1 MVKLYLSYRESSSR
15 APASR
20 VWILAPGDPLA
31 PSSSLQWNRVVSGEV
46 FRGKGPLE
54 FEMIVENEAGFM
66 NNSGPVPEIAGQN
79 LIIHNVYTE
88 STCYSQTID

>member
-1 MVKLYLSYRESSSR
+1 MVKLFLSYRESSSR

-20 VWILAPGDPLA
+20 EWILAPGGILA
-31 PSSSLQWNRVVSGEV
+31 PFPSLEWNRVVSGEV

-79 LIIHNVYTE
+79 IFIVYIH
-88 STCYSQTID
+88 